1 MASVFKM
8 SVQSLTEAFS
18 LERRGGDTA
27 SWEFRGAVG
36 TPRPT
41 LTPVLATHYLRILLC
56 AFILGFRLCASAAT
70 ETNAPAQTNGPTR
83 AKLKIT
89 GYGIL
94 GNREL
99 KRIIKTV
106 ELGSKKPEFFGEVFV
121 EDSALILS
129 SRIKRDGYLKPKVY
143 AYLTLEHGGHI
154 RVEAQELLD
163 NPLPRP
169 LRIKEAHFKI
179 EKGILYHYKK
189 LEFEGLET
197 ITEKEARSY
206 FVETG
211 TLLNLKR
218 YRIYTPEK
226 LKRGL
231 SSLEEVLDRQGF
243 QEAKGQAS
251 EPI

>member
-1 MASVFKM
+1 MASLFKM
-8 SVQSLTEAFS
+8 NRRAAISHCLRPSL
-18 LERRGGDTA
+18 LG
-27 SWEFRGAVG
+27 VLVC
-36 TPRPT
+36 T
-41 LTPVLATHYLRILLC
+41 LL
-56 AFILGFRLCASAAT
+56 FIPRLCASAAT
-70 ETNAPAQTNGPTR
+70 ETNAPTR

-106 ELGSKKPEFFGEVFV
+106 ELGSKKPEFYGAVFV

-129 SRIKRDGYLKPKVY
+129 SRVKRDGYLKPKVY

-179 EKGILYHYKK
+179 EKGIL
-189 LEFEGLET
+189 
-197 ITEKEARSY
+197 
-206 FVETG
+206 
-211 TLLNLKR
+211 
-218 YRIYTPEK
+218 
-226 LKRGL
+226 
-231 SSLEEVLDRQGF
+231 
-243 QEAKGQAS
+243 
-251 EPI
+251 